1 MSKIVFITGTTSGFG
16 KSSAFKFAESSYNL
30 IITGR
35 RKELLTKVAA
45 QIKEKFNVK
54 VLTLN
59 FDVRNLKEVESSIKS
74 IPAEWQK
81 VDILVNNAGLSAGL
95 SPFDECDIDDW
106 ERMLDTNIKGLLY
119 VTKFVVP
126 FMIKNNSGHIINI
139 SSIAGKDTYQNGNVY
154 CASKS
159 AVDTLSKA
167 MRVDLLKYNIK
178 VTNISPGAAETEF
191 SLVRFHGDKEKA
203 DNVYK
208 GYTPLTPDDVADT
221 IFYAASRPAN
231 VNIAEITITPL
242 AQGSAFYYN
251 KKL

>member
-1 MSKIVFITGTTSGFG
+1 MNKIVLITGATSGFG
-16 KSSAFKFAESSYNL
+16 KSSAFKFAENKYDL

-35 RKELLTKVAA
+35 RKELLTKVAGD
-45 QIKEKFNVK
+45 IKENFNVK

-59 FDVRNLKEVESSIKS
+59 FDVRNLKEVENAIKS
-74 IPAEWQK
+74 LPAEWQK
-81 VDILVNNAGLSAGL
+81 IDVLVNNAGLSAGL

-106 ERMLDTNIKGLLY
+106 ERMIDTNVKGLLY
-119 VTKFVVP
+119 VTKCVAP
-126 FMIKNNSGHIINI
+126 LMIKNSSGHIINI
-139 SSIAGKDTYQNGNVY
+139 SSIAGKETYLNGNVY

-167 MRVDLLKYNIK
+167 MRVDLLKHNIK

-191 SLVRFHGDKEKA
+191 SIVRFHGDKEKA
-203 DNVYK
+203 GNVYK

-221 IFYAASRPAN
+221 VFYAASRPAN

-251 KKL
+251 KKV